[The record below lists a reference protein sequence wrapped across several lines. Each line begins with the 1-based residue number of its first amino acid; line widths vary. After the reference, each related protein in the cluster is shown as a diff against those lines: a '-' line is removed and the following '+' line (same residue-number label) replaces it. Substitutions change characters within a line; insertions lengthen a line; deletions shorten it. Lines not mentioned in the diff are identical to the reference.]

1 MGEQSLAGGFVTA
14 VVRAGD
20 TVRRAQPE
28 DAGYVHAVLGWFERE
43 GWDGGPRFLG
53 TDELGREVLSFID
66 GHVAW
71 GPAQLPSVTSDAS
84 LARVAGLVREF
95 HDLTAGTPATCFLM
109 S

>member
-1 MGEQSLAGGFVTA
+1 VGEQSLAGGFVTA

-43 GWDGGPRFLG
+43 GWDGAPRFLG
-53 TDELGREVLSFID
+53 TDELDREVLSFID

-71 GPAQLPSVTSDAS
+71 DRHSCRRSPQTRAWPGWRGWCGSFMT
-84 LARVAGLVREF
+84 
-95 HDLTAGTPATCFLM
+95 
-109 S
+109 